1 MAQSGT
7 FADLWSYIEKEA
19 ATLKVLECKTLKA
32 CLSTGKC
39 WKYYKMYL
47 ALEKTF
53 SAEQTQVIQE
63 WEKQNCV
70 SDVRAAF
77 RKFCAAAEAHLEE
90 MKALGKGT
98 LRDVCM
104 SRTVSQSRA
113 CGGICYRFVKNYTYE
128 SLNEEEKEKWKDLE
142 RRVCVKY
149 AAAQPEFD
157 RFVNILEV
165 WSVKSAV

>member
-53 SAEQTQVIQE
+53 FGRTDSGDTRMGKTKLRVRCASSLSEVLCCCRSALRGDEG
-63 WEKQNCV
+63 
-70 SDVRAAF
+70 F
-77 RKFCAAAEAHLEE
+77 
-90 MKALGKGT
+90 GK
-98 LRDVCM
+98 RYI
-104 SRTVSQSRA
+104 A
-113 CGGICYRFVKNYTYE
+113 
-128 SLNEEEKEKWKDLE
+128 
-142 RRVCVKY
+142 
-149 AAAQPEFD
+149 
-157 RFVNILEV
+157 
-165 WSVKSAV
+165 

>member
-7 FADLWSYIEKEA
+7 FADLLSYIEKEA

-63 WEKQNCV
+63 WENKTACQMCEQPFGSFV
-70 SDVRAAF
+70 LLQ
-77 RKFCAAAEAHLEE
+77 K
-90 MKALGKGT
+90 
-98 LRDVCM
+98 
-104 SRTVSQSRA
+104 RT
-113 CGGICYRFVKNYTYE
+113 
-128 SLNEEEKEKWKDLE
+128 
-142 RRVCVKY
+142 
-149 AAAQPEFD
+149 
-157 RFVNILEV
+157 
-165 WSVKSAV
+165 